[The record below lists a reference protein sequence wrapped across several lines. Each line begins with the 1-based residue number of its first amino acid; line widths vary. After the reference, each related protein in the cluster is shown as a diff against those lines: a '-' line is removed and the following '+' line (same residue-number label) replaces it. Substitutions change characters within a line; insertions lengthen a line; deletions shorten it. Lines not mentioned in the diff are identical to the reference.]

1 MTAPKASK
9 KKLPIKSKKSKDLSR
24 WGLGGWVSGPG
35 LVDIFVYH
43 SPSLSTAL
51 LVTGGEFFLTGTG
64 DLLPTGGSFQAN
76 KFRFLRLVFVAKV
89 GAIPEKNNDRFF
101 GDFFM
106 LLYIFTSYFCVIDAI
121 KWAGTEAP
129 W

>member
-9 KKLPIKSKKSKDLSR
+9 KNLPIKSKKSKDLSR

-89 GAIPEKNNDRFF
+89 GANPQKFIRS
-101 GDFFM
+101 
-106 LLYIFTSYFCVIDAI
+106 IFSKIFSCI
-121 KWAGTEAP
+121 
-129 W
+129 